1 MANNRP
7 RNPNIQLND
16 VEPSF
21 VRKTVS
27 ELKEIYSLPPVETDE
42 DVEQR
47 ILDFF
52 QFCERTGQR
61 PGVELLTLFLGRTR
75 QTINNWEHG
84 IGCSLE
90 RTEMINHCKSLITS
104 FLEQAHLSGE
114 VNAISC
120 LFLSKVWMGYR
131 ENDDITVRLNPQTSQ
146 IPQQT
151 IEQIA
156 RARHISLTEVPVPEK
171 PNLE

>member
-27 ELKEIYSLPPVETDE
+27 ELKEIYNLPPVETDE

-75 QTINNWEHG
+75 QTISNWSNG
-84 IGCSLE
+84 IGCSPE
-90 RTEMINHCKSLITS
+90 RTEMINHCKSLIAS
-104 FLEQAHLSGE
+104 FLEQSHLQGE
-114 VNAISC
+114 INPVSAI
-120 LFLSKVWMGYR
+120 FLSKCWMQYR
-131 ENDDITVRLNPQTSQ
+131 ESDDITLRLNPQTSQ
-146 IPQQT
+146 IPQQ
-151 IEQIA
+151 
-156 RARHISLTEVPVPEK
+156 SLTEIARLRHVNISEMPEK
-171 PNLE
+171 PELE